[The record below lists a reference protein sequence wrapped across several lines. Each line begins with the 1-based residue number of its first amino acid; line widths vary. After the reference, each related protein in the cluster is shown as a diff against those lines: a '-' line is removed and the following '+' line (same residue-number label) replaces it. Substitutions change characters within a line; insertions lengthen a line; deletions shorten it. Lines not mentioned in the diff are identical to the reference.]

1 MRYVITI
8 PSPEHFS
15 GLFLFQAPPATLYL
29 IKNREQDRAV
39 YILNS
44 QEVKPRKG

>member
-15 GLFLFQAPPATLYL
+15 GLFFVSSPSHP
-29 IKNREQDRAV
+29 
-39 YILNS
+39 ILN
-44 QEVKPRKG
+44 

>member
-1 MRYVITI
+1 MRYVTTI

-15 GLFLFQAPPATLYL
+15 GLFLFRALATLYL
-29 IKNREQDRAV
+29 IKKREQNRAV
-39 YILNS
+39 CIFNS